1 MILPW
6 PLSPYQTLLSL
17 TCLLII
23 PYYTI
28 QSLTARASRRRRF
41 LASQGCKPP
50 RKWRNRDFFLG
61 LDFLWASYRAIQE
74 HRALEMSKV
83 MFDRLGAHTVRMSV
97 LAMTVV
103 ATVEPENLKWQHSR
117 EMLRPNF
124 VRTQIGDVEMFEK
137 HVEHLIQAIPRD
149 GSTVHLQD
157 LFLRFSLDV
166 ATDLLFG
173 ESTNTLAPEFADAEV
188 TEFVEAWGYCL
199 QALDGSG
206 LSEGEEGGYIRLAK
220 GFLRLFLPNAK
231 SKQKIKVVNNFV
243 DKLVEN
249 AMTNRNARKSESEK
263 RRTSR
268 YIFLDE
274 LVSQTSDKIK
284 IRSELLNILLAGRD
298 TTASL
303 LSNVWFE
310 LSKRPDVWSRLH
322 REIIDSLPDGGFPT
336 FETLKDMKY
345 LRAVLNESLRLY
357 PVVPEN
363 SRQAEVDTVLPVGGG
378 EDGKSPV
385 FVAKGQLVHWSLYTM
400 HRRKDLYG
408 EDAESFVPERWLD
421 QGDEKG
427 LRVGWEYLPFNGGPR
442 ICIGPKEQFA
452 LTEASYVTV
461 RLLQEFPRIESRDP
475 EPWREK
481 LALTCTCLGGCK
493 VALFPRAKEDGK

>member
-1 MILPW
+1 
-6 PLSPYQTLLSL
+6 
-17 TCLLII
+17 
-23 PYYTI
+23 
-28 QSLTARASRRRRF
+28 
-41 LASQGCKPP
+41 
-50 RKWRNRDFFLG
+50 
-61 LDFLWASYRAIQE
+61 
-74 HRALEMSKV
+74 
-83 MFDRLGAHTVRMSV
+83 
-97 LAMTVV
+97 
-103 ATVEPENLKWQHSR
+103 
-117 EMLRPNF
+117 
-124 VRTQIGDVEMFEK
+124 
-137 HVEHLIQAIPRD
+137 
-149 GSTVHLQD
+149 
-157 LFLRFSLDV
+157 
-166 ATDLLFG
+166 
-173 ESTNTLAPEFADAEV
+173 
-188 TEFVEAWGYCL
+188 
-199 QALDGSG
+199 
-206 LSEGEEGGYIRLAK
+206 
-220 GFLRLFLPNAK
+220 
-231 SKQKIKVVNNFV
+231 
-243 DKLVEN
+243 
-249 AMTNRNARKSESEK
+249 MTNRNARKSEIEE

-268 YIFLDE
+268 YIFLHE

-336 FETLKDMKY
+336 FETLKDMRY

-363 SRQAEVDTVLPVGGG
+363 SRQAEVDTILPVGGG

-442 ICIGPKEQFA
+442 ICIGRTCAPRPRPFLLGIHLFQRLIPKQKNN
-452 LTEASYVTV
+452 SH
-461 RLLQEFPRIESRDP
+461 
-475 EPWREK
+475 
-481 LALTCTCLGGCK
+481 
-493 VALFPRAKEDGK
+493 